1 MDTFCLLWRAP
12 HVNPI
17 TQKARSIP
25 FLNPVSTTYGRTF
38 FFSWFGFMI
47 AFWSWYAFPPLLA
60 DVIAAD
66 IHMTHNQVANS
77 NIIALTATLLVRL
90 IAGPSCD
97 RFGPRLTFAGCL
109 LAGAVPT
116 FLAGT
121 VQNASGLYAL
131 RFFIGVLG
139 GSFVP
144 CQVWTTGFF
153 DTNVVGLAN
162 ALAGGLGNLGGGITY
177 FVMPAV
183 YKALVDDGL
192 PGHKAW
198 RVAFVVPGV
207 LIVFVAACLLV
218 LCEDTPT
225 GAWAKR
231 HAAAEES
238 LRRHDVVP
246 GVKTGTR
253 EGDVVD
259 IRGELQDVP
268 KPSPMS
274 SRLGSTADI
283 EKSSAAGP
291 AGDEKKHGWKD
302 NEAQQT
308 DAQMYTTASTEI
320 IQKPS
325 LTSVLRIMF
334 SLQTLVPAACYF
346 CTFGAELSIN
356 SVLGNYYL
364 HAFPSMTLQA
374 SGNWAAM
381 FGLLNGVARP
391 LGGYIS
397 DLAYR
402 RTHSVWA
409 KKAVLHTYGVL
420 TGAFLIVIGALDPR
434 DVSTMMG
441 LVGALAVVL
450 EGGNGADFG
459 LVPHVHPHANG
470 VVSGF
475 TGAMGNLGG
484 IVFAIIFRYN
494 GKDYG
499 RVFWI
504 IGVVVVAVNLAV
516 SWIRPVAKKAA

>member
-1 MDTFCLLWRAP
+1 MDTLSRLWRAP
-12 HVNPI
+12 EVNPI
-17 TQKARSIP
+17 NQKARSIP

-38 FFSWFGFMI
+38 FFSWFSFMI

-60 DVIAAD
+60 DVIAGD
-66 IHMTHNQVANS
+66 IHMKPHEVANS
-77 NIIALTATLLVRL
+77 NIIALTATLIVRL
-90 IAGPSCD
+90 IAGPCCD

-116 FLAGT
+116 FLAGAVYNT
-121 VQNASGLYAL
+121 SGLYAL
-131 RFFIGVLG
+131 RFFIGILG

-153 DTNVVGLAN
+153 DKNVVGTAN

-183 YKALVDDGL
+183 YKALVSDGL
-192 PGHKAW
+192 PSHKAW
-198 RVAFVVPGV
+198 RVSFVVPGI
-207 LIVFVAACLLV
+207 LIVFVAVCLLL

-225 GAWAKR
+225 GRWNER
-231 HAAAEES
+231 MAAAEES
-238 LRRHDVVP
+238 LRRH
-246 GVKTGTR
+246 GVKTEQH
-253 EGDVVD
+253 EGQVVSITGD
-259 IRGELQDVP
+259 LQDVP
-268 KPSPMS
+268 RGSPTS
-274 SRLGSTADI
+274 SRLGSSTEI
-283 EKSSAAGP
+283 EKSRTPWP
-291 AGDEKKHGWKD
+291 AGEDEKKQGWKD

-308 DAQMYTTASTEI
+308 DAQMYNTASTEVV
-320 IQKPS
+320 QKPS
-325 LTSVLRIMF
+325 LTSILSTMF

-356 SVLGNYYL
+356 SILGNYYK
-364 HAFPSMTLQA
+364 HNFPTLTLQS

-391 LGGYIS
+391 LGGYLS

-402 RTHSVWA
+402 KRHDSVWA
-409 KKAVLHTYGVL
+409 KKLVLHAYGLCTGTLLITIGVL
-420 TGAFLIVIGALDPR
+420 NPR
-434 DVSTMMG
+434 DQSTMFG
-441 LVGALAVVL
+441 LVGAMAVFL

-484 IVFAIIFRYN
+484 IVFAILFRYN
-494 GKDYG
+494 GTDYA
-499 RVFWI
+499 RVFYI
-504 IGVVVVAVNLAV
+504 IGAVVIGVNLAV
-516 SWIRPVAKKAA
+516 SWIQPVARGR